1 MREMFVNVY
10 TVQQGYGGPEE
21 GGWWYEIGTPVTCMK
36 TTCNCNSDWHEQS
49 NDICPVTHC
58 FKYTLDNYIL
68 GHKEEYLESFITA
81 GGTWSPDS
89 MDDAPPEYVGEIA
102 TTGKRIIRVETIPA
116 MTYPQFKPHYE

>member
-49 NDICPVTHC
+49 NDI
-58 FKYTLDNYIL
+58 
-68 GHKEEYLESFITA
+68 
-81 GGTWSPDS
+81 
-89 MDDAPPEYVGEIA
+89 
-102 TTGKRIIRVETIPA
+102 
-116 MTYPQFKPHYE
+116 

>member
-36 TTCNCNSDWHEQS
+36 TTCNCNSQWHWPS

-68 GHKEEYLESFITA
+68 GHKEEYLDSFITA

-89 MDDAPPEYVGEIA
+89 MDDAPSENIGEIA
-102 TTGKRIIRVETIPA
+102 TTGKRSIRVETFPA
-116 MTYPQFKPHYE
+116 MTYPQNKPYYE